1 MGKNLFFQ
9 MTRNCIFSFLT
20 ALLFFMAAT
29 SFCYANDGRP
39 KSFAHIVSYKGLIP
53 LLNDTI
59 PATKKI
65 PETKTDNS
73 STVTAIK
80 EVPKAKKQIA
90 PIAVPVQV
98 KVKPIKIIKPKIIKT
113 VIKIN

>member
-1 MGKNLFFQ
+1 

-20 ALLFFMAAT
+20 TLLFFTAAT
-29 SFCYANDGRP
+29 SSCYADDGCP
-39 KSFAHIVSYKGLIP
+39 KNFPHVVNYMELLP

-59 PATKKI
+59 PATKKM
-65 PETKTDNS
+65 PETKTNSS

-90 PIAVPVQV
+90 PIAVPIQ
-98 KVKPIKIIKPKIIKT
+98 VKPIKIIKPKIIKP
-113 VIKIN
+113 VIKID